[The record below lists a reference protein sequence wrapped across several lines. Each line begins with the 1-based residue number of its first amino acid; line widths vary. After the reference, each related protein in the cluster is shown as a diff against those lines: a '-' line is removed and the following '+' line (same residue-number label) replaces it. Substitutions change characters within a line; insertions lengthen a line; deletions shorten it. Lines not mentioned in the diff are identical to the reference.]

1 MKKKHKTLLDNDILR
16 IIFIILGSVFSTVVL
31 TLSILALIKLQE
43 EDYVTSSAFLLG
55 VFFALGLSRLVTFLH
70 DRTRISFYRFIIL
83 LLFDVALGAL
93 IFFAK
98 DHPYFYSLVGGLY
111 CITIIISRLFKLA
124 QKHDIRSIIVNV
136 IIIAFSIFL
145 AIGLFIPVK
154 EDSKFTPVLIVCL
167 LVSITA
173 FAEVLS
179 NSISQL
185 RFKVLIKIVFKTFA
199 FEIILCLLTLIV
211 ASALILMYVEPTGT
225 GSLGGSFGDSL
236 WYAFAVVTT
245 IGFGDFTAVTPLGR
259 GITVLLGIYGIIVV
273 AVITSIIVNFYNETA
288 GKHDAKEFKEIKE
301 EERKK

>member
-83 LLFDVALGAL
+83 LLFDIALGAL

-288 GKHDAKEFKEIKE
+288 GKHDAKELKEIKE

>member
-83 LLFDVALGAL
+83 LLFDIALGAL

-124 QKHDIRSIIVNV
+124 QKHDIRSIITNV

-211 ASALILMYVEPTGT
+211 ASALILMYVEPVGT

-259 GITVLLGIYGIIVV
+259 GITVLLGVYGIIVV

>member
-1 MKKKHKTLLDNDILR
+1 MKKKQKTLLDSDILR
-16 IIFIILGSVFSTVVL
+16 IIFIVLGSVFSTVVL

-43 EDYVTSSAFLLG
+43 EDYVSSSALLLG
-55 VFFALGLSRLVTFLH
+55 VFFALGLSRLITFLH
-70 DRTRISFYRFIIL
+70 DRTRITFYRFAIL

-111 CITIIISRLFKLA
+111 CVTIIISRLFKLA
-124 QKHDIRSIIVNV
+124 QKHDLRNIVINA
-136 IIIAFSIFL
+136 IMIGFAIFL
-145 AIGLFIPVK
+145 AIGLFMPVK

-179 NSISQL
+179 NSLSQL
-185 RFKVLIKIVFKTFA
+185 KFKVLFKIVFKTFA

-211 ASALILMYVEPTGT
+211 ASSLVLMYVEPVAE

-259 GITVLLGIYGIIVV
+259 GITVMLGVYGIIVV

-288 GKHDAKEFKEIKE
+288 GKHDAKELKEITQE
-301 EERKK
+301 EKKK

>member
-1 MKKKHKTLLDNDILR
+1 MKKKQNSFLDNDTIRIL
-16 IIFIILGSVFSTVVL
+16 FIILGSFFSTIVL
-31 TLSILALIKLQE
+31 TLSILALIKLQQ

-55 VFFALGLSRLVTFLH
+55 VFFALGLSRLVTFIH
-70 DRTRISFYRFIIL
+70 DRTRITFYRFLIL
-83 LLFDVALGAL
+83 LLFDIALGAL

-111 CITIIISRLFKLA
+111 CVTIIISRLFKLA
-124 QKHDIRSIIVNV
+124 QKHDLRSV
-136 IIIAFSIFL
+136 IFNTILIAFSIFL
-145 AIGLFIPVK
+145 AIGLFMPVK

-173 FAEVLS
+173 FVEVLS
-179 NSISQL
+179 NSFSQL
-185 RFKVLIKIVFKTFA
+185 KLKILFKIVFKTFA
-199 FEIILCLLTLIV
+199 FEIILGLLTLIV
-211 ASALILMYVEPTGT
+211 ASSLILMYVEPVAE

-245 IGFGDFTAVTPLGR
+245 IGFGDYTAVTPLGR

-288 GKHDAKEFKEIKE
+288 GKNDVKEFREISE

>member
-83 LLFDVALGAL
+83 LLFDIALGAL

-98 DHPYFYSLVGGLY
+98 DHPYFYSLVSGLY

-124 QKHDIRSIIVNV
+124 QKHDIRSIITNV

>member
-83 LLFDVALGAL
+83 LLFDIALGAL

-111 CITIIISRLFKLA
+111 CITIIISHLFKLA

-288 GKHDAKEFKEIKE
+288 GKHDAKELKEIKE

>member
-83 LLFDVALGAL
+83 LLFDIALGAL

-124 QKHDIRSIIVNV
+124 QKHDIRSIITNV

-211 ASALILMYVEPTGT
+211 ASALILMYVEPVGT

>member
-1 MKKKHKTLLDNDILR
+1 MKKKQNSFLDNDTIRIL
-16 IIFIILGSVFSTVVL
+16 FIILGSFFSTIVL
-31 TLSILALIKLQE
+31 TLSILALIKLQQ

-55 VFFALGLSRLVTFLH
+55 VFFALGLSRLVTFIH
-70 DRTRISFYRFIIL
+70 DRTKITFYRFLIL
-83 LLFDVALGAL
+83 LLFDIALGAL

-111 CITIIISRLFKLA
+111 CVTIIISRLFKLA
-124 QKHDIRSIIVNV
+124 QKHDLRSV
-136 IIIAFSIFL
+136 IFNAILIAFSIFL
-145 AIGLFIPVK
+145 AIGLFMPVK

-173 FAEVLS
+173 FVEVLS
-179 NSISQL
+179 NSFSQL
-185 RFKVLIKIVFKTFA
+185 KLKILFKIVFKTFA
-199 FEIILCLLTLIV
+199 FEIILGLLTLIV
-211 ASALILMYVEPTGT
+211 ASSLILMYVEPVAE

-245 IGFGDFTAVTPLGR
+245 IGFGDYTAVTPLGR

-288 GKHDAKEFKEIKE
+288 GKNDVKEFREISE